1 MTWYRNNVLHVAA
14 LPSLIACLVYRRVEP
29 LPRARINELIAQ
41 VFPFLRAELM
51 LRDTQKTDTGHW
63 LTTMEAQDLLV
74 QSADGG
80 YIAPPVNQPNYLRL
94 QTLAEVILQNLE
106 RLYIVIALLAQAEQA
121 TLRRVDLE
129 QQCQAMAQRMSRLHG
144 LNAPE
149 FFDARLIRQ
158 FVSELVKHDVV
169 SQDENGLLSYTDSI
183 PEVMTAAEEVLPRS
197 FRQAVL
203 RG

>member
-1 MTWYRNNVLHVAA
+1 M
-14 LPSLIACLVYRRVEP
+14 EP

-63 LTTMEAQDLLV
+63 LTTMEAQGLLV